1 MSPFTKLPGFTRSPP
16 GLERAILR
24 RLPAV
29 LVLGTLATA
38 LPSLVARMFP
48 WQGSAVEVATLI
60 TTIDIYGISLAI
72 LHWTV
77 VLTLAIGAFTVMV
90 MKGPAYVA
98 DAYPL
103 EDSETPDPHVVAPLR
118 RESLIKRAN
127 CSRGGSS

>member
-1 MSPFTKLPGFTRSPP
+1 MSPFTQLPGFTRSPP

-29 LVLGTLATA
+29 LVLGTLASA
-38 LPSLVARMFP
+38 LPSLVARLIP
-48 WQGSAVEVATLI
+48 LQGSAVEVATLI

-77 VLTLAIGAFTVMV
+77 VFTLAIGAFTVMV

-103 EDSETPDPHVVAPLR
+103 EDSQTPGPPGKQAHAARAVRAAPAENGR
-118 RESLIKRAN
+118 RP
-127 CSRGGSS
+127 

>member
-1 MSPFTKLPGFTRSPP
+1 MTPFTQLPGFTRSPP

-29 LVLGTLATA
+29 LVLGTLASA
-38 LPSLVARMFP
+38 LPSLVARP
-48 WQGSAVEVATLI
+48 IPLQGSAVEVATLI

-77 VLTLAIGAFTVMV
+77 VFTLAIGAFTVMV

-103 EDSETPDPHVVAPLR
+103 EDSQTPGPPGKQAHAARAVRAAPAENGR
-118 RESLIKRAN
+118 RP
-127 CSRGGSS
+127 

>member
-1 MSPFTKLPGFTRSPP
+1 MTPFTQLPGFTRSPP

-29 LVLGTLATA
+29 LVLGTLASA
-38 LPSLVARMFP
+38 LPSLVARLFP

-77 VLTLAIGAFTVMV
+77 VFTLAIGAFTVMV

-103 EDSETPDPHVVAPLR
+103 EDSETPDPPGKQAHAARPVRAAPAKTR
-118 RESLIKRAN
+118 QRP
-127 CSRGGSS
+127 

>member
-1 MSPFTKLPGFTRSPP
+1 MNPFTKLPGFTRSPP

-24 RLPAV
+24 RLPGA
-29 LVLGTLATA
+29 LVLGTLASA

-48 WQGSAVEVATLI
+48 WQGSAVEVATLM

-72 LHWTV
+72 LHCTV
-77 VLTLAIGAFTVMV
+77 VFTLAIGAFTVMV

-103 EDSETPDPHVVAPLR
+103 EDAETPDSPGKQGHAVRPV
-118 RESLIKRAN
+118 RAVPAKT
-127 CSRGGSS
+127 RQRP

>member
-1 MSPFTKLPGFTRSPP
+1 MSPFTRLPGFTRSPP

-24 RLPAV
+24 RLPAL
-29 LVLGTLATA
+29 LVLGTLAAA

-48 WQGSAVEVATLI
+48 WQGGAVEVATLV
-60 TTIDIYGISLAI
+60 TTIDIYGISIAI

-77 VLTLAIGAFTVMV
+77 VFTLAIGAFTVMV

-103 EDSETPDPHVVAPLR
+103 EDAETPDPHFPADLR
-118 RESLIKRAN
+118 RGSSNKLAN
-127 CSRGGSS
+127 RSRGGSP

>member
-1 MSPFTKLPGFTRSPP
+1 MTPFTQLPGFTRSPP

-24 RLPAV
+24 RLPGV
-29 LVLGTLATA
+29 LVLGTLASA
-38 LPSLVARMFP
+38 LPSLVARLIP
-48 WQGSAVEVATLI
+48 LQGSAVEVATLI

-77 VLTLAIGAFTVMV
+77 VSTLATGAFTVMV

-103 EDSETPDPHVVAPLR
+103 EDSQTPGPPGKQAHAARAVRAAPAEDGR
-118 RESLIKRAN
+118 RP
-127 CSRGGSS
+127 

>member
-1 MSPFTKLPGFTRSPP
+1 MSPFTQLPGFTKSPP
-16 GLERAILR
+16 GLERTILR
-24 RLPAV
+24 RLPGV
-29 LVLGTLATA
+29 LVLGTLASA
-38 LPSLVARMFP
+38 LPSLVARLFP

-77 VLTLAIGAFTVMV
+77 VFTLAIGAFTVMV

-103 EDSETPDPHVVAPLR
+103 EDSETPDPPGKHGHAARPVRAAPAKTR
-118 RESLIKRAN
+118 QRP
-127 CSRGGSS
+127 

>member
-24 RLPAV
+24 RLPGV
-29 LVLGTLATA
+29 LVLGTLASA
-38 LPSLVARMFP
+38 LPSLVARLFP

-77 VLTLAIGAFTVMV
+77 VFTLVIGAFTVMV

-103 EDSETPDPHVVAPLR
+103 EDSETPDPPGKQGHAARPVRAAPAKTR
-118 RESLIKRAN
+118 QRP
-127 CSRGGSS
+127 

>member
-1 MSPFTKLPGFTRSPP
+1 MTPFTQLPGFTRSPP

-24 RLPAV
+24 RLPGV
-29 LVLGTLATA
+29 LVLGTLASA
-38 LPSLVARMFP
+38 LPSLVARLIP
-48 WQGSAVEVATLI
+48 LQGSAVEVATLI

-77 VLTLAIGAFTVMV
+77 VFTLAIGAFTVMV

-103 EDSETPDPHVVAPLR
+103 EDSQTPGPPGKQAHAARAVRAAPAENGR
-118 RESLIKRAN
+118 RP
-127 CSRGGSS
+127 